1 MAIRNAQLYQA
12 QQQYAK
18 ALEAIQITSS
28 AVSAILQL
36 DVLLPMINNKAAEIF
51 KVPAT
56 SLMLWNNAKE
66 KLVNRATF
74 GLSDQYR
81 QGQWI
86 DRGAVD
92 KIIAEIGLGPH
103 VFNIHDKPIGNP
115 KLVKSEGLY
124 NVLVA
129 PFAIDNELIGIL
141 NIYSKDK
148 PRQFEE
154 KEKELAKIFANH
166 AAIAIQNARSYE
178 ELNTSK
184 GS

>member
-1 MAIRNAQLYQA
+1 M
-12 QQQYAK
+12 
-18 ALEAIQITSS
+18 
-28 AVSAILQL
+28 
-36 DVLLPMINNKAAEIF
+36 
-51 KVPAT
+51 
-56 SLMLWNNAKE
+56 
-66 KLVNRATF
+66 
-74 GLSDQYR
+74 SDQYR

-178 ELNTSK
+178 ELKHIKGLVGARTALAWTGMISSTWRHAIEKHAITYSRTS
-184 GS
+184 